1 MKNWKAIVGIGLVF
15 LLGMAAGGLVTLRF
29 AKKRLQRIAHGEPA
43 FTTDE
48 IVRALRHR
56 LNLDATQRY
65 QVRAIVAAT
74 QQQIQTIRQQSDPQL
89 GSAIQTAVSQV
100 RAVLRTDQREE
111 FDRLVA
117 ERRGRWSQ
125 P

>member
-29 AKKRLQRIAHGEPA
+29 AKKQLQRIAHGEPA

-56 LNLDATQRY
+56 LNLDATQRD

>member
-1 MKNWKAIVGIGLVF
+1 MKNWKAIAGIGLVF

-43 FTTDE
+43 YTTDE

-56 LNLDATQRY
+56 LNLDATQRD

-100 RAVLRTDQREE
+100 RAVLRPDQREE

-117 ERRGRWSQ
+117 ERRGHWAQ